1 MDKVWS
7 INVKVPQG
15 YQWWHVAYEAEADA
29 RIAIAKAR
37 PEAQI
42 VEAMRASN
50 AFQVKDGAS
59 YQLPNTRHLNQALH
73 SLKKERAGT
82 VKRQPERRQV
92 KGGQRPVSDLFL
104 SEWRAGV

>member
-15 YQWWHVAYEAEADA
+15 YQWWHVAYDAEADA
-29 RIAIAKAR
+29 RIAIAKAC
-37 PEAQI
+37 PKAQI

-59 YQLPNTRHLNQALH
+59 YQLPNTLHLN
-73 SLKKERAGT
+73 
-82 VKRQPERRQV
+82 
-92 KGGQRPVSDLFL
+92 
-104 SEWRAGV
+104 

>member
-15 YQWWHVAYEAEADA
+15 YQWWHVAYDAEADA
-29 RIAIAKAR
+29 RIAIARAC

-59 YQLPNTRHLNQALH
+59 YQLPNTRHLN
-73 SLKKERAGT
+73 
-82 VKRQPERRQV
+82 
-92 KGGQRPVSDLFL
+92 
-104 SEWRAGV
+104 